1 MHGPVSDSGEWVILL
16 QTSNQGQ
23 PQILLRQNSQSPMR
37 FFRCTASL
45 ETNKWIYLGAS
56 YDASTREVKF
66 FQNGLLLGNKIA
78 VPPGIE
84 IQEWKNLAFIHLAL
98 SDNWQQGKTPRASF
112 EFMDKAFHE
121 TGNNEVYIQYLKA
134 KTFLKDFYRNKCSFS
149 GDLGNGGSGGSGGAA

>member
-84 IQEWKNLAFIHLAL
+84 IQEWKN
-98 SDNWQQGKTPRASF
+98 DNC
-112 EFMDKAFHE
+112 
-121 TGNNEVYIQYLKA
+121 V
-134 KTFLKDFYRNKCSFS
+134 TFRCQVSTVITQEKLYEKNSLVLLYDV
-149 GDLGNGGSGGSGGAA
+149 LL